1 MWVVF
6 VYLKIIKDDL
16 SPALGKIKT
25 NLGSNKFSL
34 SVFTS
39 SKKAIISTSNEVTPK
54 WTGDL
59 HHSIVVSPNIF
70 GMSGD
75 FVAME
80 FGARGGLNPE
90 LHTEPGNYAVTKESE
105 YGYFS
110 TIFTIAEKEFL
121 NMSEVSFGKLLN
133 GK

>member
-1 MWVVF
+1 M
-6 VYLKIIKDDL
+6 

-34 SVFTS
+34 SVFND
-39 SKKAIISTSNEVTPK
+39 SKKAIINTSDVVTPV

-59 HHSIVVSPNIF
+59 HHSIVSSPNIF
-70 GMSGD
+70 RDNG
-75 FVAME
+75 FLAME

-90 LHTEPGNYAVTKESE
+90 LHSDPGNYAKIKESE
-105 YGYFS
+105 YGYFN
-110 TIFTIAEKEFL
+110 TIFNVAEKEFL
-121 NMSEVSFGKLLN
+121 RMSEVSFGKLLN